1 VHRRGENS
9 IESHPTSR
17 KLCEMR
23 VGFRPMKDQLSLTLL
38 KLSQTRMSF

>member
-1 VHRRGENS
+1 
-9 IESHPTSR
+9 
-17 KLCEMR
+17 MR